1 MSDRP
6 VQPDPLRGLR
16 GIFAGT
22 LAMEAIV
29 VGLALLVVNRIGGG
43 LGAPAGWYTAGL
55 ALAMF
60 VVAFVQRH
68 SWGLGL
74 ALALQVAMVVGW
86 FANPALGVLGLLF
99 LLVWGFLLYV
109 RWAVARRQRIPVG
122 GEGPDIT

>member
-1 MSDRP
+1 MSDQP

-22 LAMEAIV
+22 LVMEAIV
-29 VGLALLVVNRIGGG
+29 VGLALLVVNRIGAGVD
-43 LGAPAGWYTAGL
+43 APAGWYTAAL
-55 ALAMF
+55 ALAM
-60 VVAFVQRH
+60 VVAAFVQRS

-86 FANPALGVLGLLF
+86 FASPALGALGLLF

-109 RWAVARRQRIPVG
+109 RWAVGRRQRLPAG
-122 GEGPDIT
+122 GR

>member
-22 LAMEAIV
+22 LVMEAIV

-55 ALAMF
+55 ALAM
-60 VVAFVQRH
+60 VVAAFVQRH

-74 ALALQVAMVVGW
+74 ALVLQVAMVVGW

-99 LLVWGFLLYV
+99 LLVWGFLLYL
-109 RWAVARRQRIPVG
+109 RWAVTQRQRIPVG
-122 GEGPDIT
+122 GGADPT

>member
-1 MSDRP
+1 MSNGP
-6 VQPDPLRGLR
+6 VKGDPLRGLR

-22 LAMEAIV
+22 LVMEAIV

-55 ALAMF
+55 ALAMVF
-60 VVAFVQRH
+60 AAFVQRQQ
-68 SWGLGL
+68 WGLGL

-99 LLVWGFLLYV
+99 VLVWGFLLYV
-109 RWAVARRQRIPVG
+109 RWVVQRTQRLPASG
-122 GEGPDIT
+122 GSKNQ

>member
-1 MSDRP
+1 
-6 VQPDPLRGLR
+6 
-16 GIFAGT
+16 
-22 LAMEAIV
+22 MEAIV

-74 ALALQVAMVVGW
+74 ALALQVAMVVCW

>member
-1 MSDRP
+1 VTDP
-6 VQPDPLRGLR
+6 PAQADPLRGLR

-22 LAMEAIV
+22 LVMEAIV

-55 ALAMF
+55 ALAM
-60 VVAFVQRH
+60 VVAAFVQRR

-74 ALALQVAMVVGW
+74 ALVLQVAMVVGW
-86 FANPALGVLGLLF
+86 FAHPALGALGLLF

-109 RWAVARRQRIPVG
+109 RWAVARRQRLPA
-122 GEGPDIT
+122 GER

>member
-1 MSDRP
+1 MSDQP

-22 LAMEAIV
+22 LLMEAIV
-29 VGLALLVVNRIGGG
+29 VGLALLVVNRIGAGF
-43 LGAPAGWYTAGL
+43 GAPAGWYTAAL
-55 ALAMF
+55 ALAM
-60 VVAFVQRH
+60 VVAVFVQRR

-86 FANPALGVLGLLF
+86 FASPALGALGLLF

-109 RWAVARRQRIPVG
+109 RWTVQRRATTRK
-122 GEGPDIT
+122 